1 MEILI
6 ILCTII
12 SAMAM
17 IISIIAMSTLKY
29 LDNSKETSKNS
40 NLYDEA
46 VEDNEVD
53 IVQKAIIMLGDEKIE
68 VEVDCYEIDYNIIK
82 ITDKYG
88 EVYLTYTK
96 NVLLTSGYII

>member
-6 ILCTII
+6 ILCTIL

-29 LDNSKETSKNS
+29 LDTSKETSKN
-40 NLYDEA
+40 NIYDEV
-46 VEDNEVD
+46 VEDSD
-53 IVQKAIIMLGDEKIE
+53 DTIQKAIIILGDRKIE
-68 VEVDCYEIDYNIIK
+68 VEVDCYDIDYNIIK

-96 NVLLTSGYII
+96 NVLLTSEYRI

>member
-1 MEILI
+1 
-6 ILCTII
+6 
-12 SAMAM
+12 M

-68 VEVDCYEIDYNIIK
+68 IEVDCYEINYNIIK

-96 NVLLTSGYII
+96 NVLLTSEYRI

>member
-6 ILCTII
+6 ILCTIL

-29 LDNSKETSKNS
+29 LDTSKETSKN
-40 NLYDEA
+40 NIYDEV
-46 VEDNEVD
+46 VEDSD
-53 IVQKAIIMLGDEKIE
+53 DTIQKAIIILGDRKIE
-68 VEVDCYEIDYNIIK
+68 VEVDCYEIDYNSIK

-96 NVLLTSGYII
+96 NVLLTSEYRI

>member
-6 ILCTII
+6 ILCTIL

-29 LDNSKETSKNS
+29 LDTSKETSKN
-40 NLYDEA
+40 NIYDEV
-46 VEDNEVD
+46 VEDSD
-53 IVQKAIIMLGDEKIE
+53 DTIQKAIIILGDRKME
-68 VEVDCYEIDYNIIK
+68 VEVDFYEIDYNIIK

-96 NVLLTSGYII
+96 NVLLTSEYRI

>member
-29 LDNSKETSKNS
+29 LDTSKETSKN
-40 NLYDEA
+40 NIYDE
-46 VEDNEVD
+46 VIEDRD
-53 IVQKAIIMLGDEKIE
+53 DTIQKAIIILGDRKIE
-68 VEVDCYEIDYNIIK
+68 VEVDGYEIDYNIIK

-96 NVLLTSGYII
+96 NVLLTSEYRI

>member
-17 IISIIAMSTLKY
+17 IISIIEMSTLKY

>member
-6 ILCTII
+6 ILCTIL

-68 VEVDCYEIDYNIIK
+68 IEVDCYEINYNIIK

-96 NVLLTSGYII
+96 NVLLTSEYRI

>member
-6 ILCTII
+6 ILCTIL

-29 LDNSKETSKNS
+29 LDTSKETSKN
-40 NLYDEA
+40 NIYDEV
-46 VEDNEVD
+46 VEDSD
-53 IVQKAIIMLGDEKIE
+53 DTIQKAIIILGDRKIE
-68 VEVDCYEIDYNIIK
+68 VEVDFYEIDYNIIK

-96 NVLLTSGYII
+96 NVLLTS

>member
-1 MEILI
+1 MEIVI
-6 ILCTII
+6 ILCTIL
-12 SAMAM
+12 SVMAM

-29 LDNSKETSKNS
+29 LDTSKETSKN
-40 NLYDEA
+40 NIYDEV
-46 VEDNEVD
+46 VEDRD
-53 IVQKAIIMLGDEKIE
+53 DTIQKAIIILGDRKIE

-96 NVLLTSGYII
+96 NVLLTSEYRI

>member
-29 LDNSKETSKNS
+29 LDTSKETSKN
-40 NLYDEA
+40 NIYDEV
-46 VEDNEVD
+46 VEDRD
-53 IVQKAIIMLGDEKIE
+53 DTIQKAIIILGDRKIE

-88 EVYLTYTK
+88 EVYLTCTK
-96 NVLLTSGYII
+96 NVLLTSEYRI

>member
-6 ILCTII
+6 ILCTIL

-29 LDNSKETSKNS
+29 LDTSKETSKN
-40 NLYDEA
+40 NIYDEV
-46 VEDNEVD
+46 VEDSD
-53 IVQKAIIMLGDEKIE
+53 DTIQKAIIILGDRKIE
-68 VEVDCYEIDYNIIK
+68 VEVDFYEIDYNIIK

-96 NVLLTSGYII
+96 NVLLTSEYRI

>member
-29 LDNSKETSKNS
+29 LYNSKETSKNS